1 MPEGLQPCAPC
12 SAVSLSLRCWDL
24 PACRLWLQCW
34 SFLVGALLTSWRPT
48 DPSKLLVVSWDDFE
62 ASETPQCALRYPRAY
77 ADLRTQQTLPG
88 SPAALQG
95 ALNYAQTSSICS
107 WVNEGLPH
115 APQRSPR
122 APHPTSPCPPATLLI
137 TPQHL
142 QRKSTNQRPTQSC
155 SRIHSQQGSKERQP
169 GAAGQLCQAPVLQG
183 AKERTL
189 QSQFCSPR
197 FHCFSSSILLPAGMM
212 CGFILPSARPS
223 AAPSDRKAGF
233 FQGIYYKILRTSTLT
248 RATKKNQTSNSSLQ

>member
-12 SAVSLSLRCWDL
+12 SAVSSSLCCWDL

-34 SFLVGALLTSWRPT
+34 SFLVGALLTSRRPT

-62 ASETPQCALRYPRAY
+62 ASETPQCALRYPGAY
-77 ADLRTQQTLPG
+77 TDLRTQQTLPG

-137 TPQHL
+137 TEEKHKPASNPEL
-142 QRKSTNQRPTQSC
+142 QRDSPTAGKQGMTTWGCWAALPSTSPAGSKGTDPAKPVLLPTLPLLLLFRSSSCWNDVWIYSPICTPLSC
-155 SRIHSQQGSKERQP
+155 SQ
-169 GAAGQLCQAPVLQG
+169 
-183 AKERTL
+183 
-189 QSQFCSPR
+189 
-197 FHCFSSSILLPAGMM
+197 
-212 CGFILPSARPS
+212 
-223 AAPSDRKAGF
+223 
-233 FQGIYYKILRTSTLT
+233 
-248 RATKKNQTSNSSLQ
+248 

>member
-12 SAVSLSLRCWDL
+12 SAVSSSLRCWDL

-34 SFLVGALLTSWRPT
+34 SFLVGALLTSRRPT
-48 DPSKLLVVSWDDFE
+48 DPSKLLAVSWDDFE

-77 ADLRTQQTLPG
+77 TDLRTQQTLPG

-122 APHPTSPCPPATLLI
+122 APHPTSPSPL
-137 TPQHL
+137 QRSSS
-142 QRKSTNQRPTQSC
+142 QRKSTNQHPTRSC
-155 SRIHSQQGSKERQP
+155 SGIHSQQGSKERQP

-189 QSQFCSPR
+189 QSPVLLPTLPLLLLFR
-197 FHCFSSSILLPAGMM
+197 SSS
-212 CGFILPSARPS
+212 CRN
-223 AAPSDRKAGF
+223 DVW
-233 FQGIYYKILRTSTLT
+233 IYSPICTPLSRS
-248 RATKKNQTSNSSLQ
+248 Q